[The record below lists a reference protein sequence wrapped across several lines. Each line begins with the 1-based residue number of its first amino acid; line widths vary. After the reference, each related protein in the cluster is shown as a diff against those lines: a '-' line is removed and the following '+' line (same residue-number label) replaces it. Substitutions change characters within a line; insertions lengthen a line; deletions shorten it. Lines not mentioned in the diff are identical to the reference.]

1 VAASFAGLDLLA
13 TAVVVL
19 DDDFVVRY
27 VGACR
32 KAAPLMSFLA
42 RAVGVPW

>member
-1 VAASFAGLDLLA
+1 VRFTQAEACA
-13 TAVVVL
+13 
-19 DDDFVVRY
+19 DDFVVRY